1 MTYTPR
7 VFGQIT
13 RFEAG
18 VIYRAVKEGKIKAIP
33 ELTKDL
39 YRQTEYLTESAAQ
52 RYSQDYISY
61 DRIYSAVKNILE
73 GNFPEAQKEID
84 DYIKVQIELAG
95 KKSMY
100 YHYKKGGKI

>member
-1 MTYTPR
+1 MTYQPR

-18 VIYRAVKEGKIKAIP
+18 VIYRAVKEGKIKVIP
-33 ELTKDL
+33 EFTKDL
-39 YRQTEYLTESAAQ
+39 YRQTEDSIESAAQ

-61 DRIYSAVKNILE
+61 DRVYSAVRNILE

-84 DYIKVQIELAG
+84 DYIKDQIELAG
-95 KKSMY
+95 KKSIY
-100 YHYKKGGKI
+100 YK